1 MMHPNASP
9 PSNPE
14 EARAATEERL
24 QTLEQEVQRLRKLVE
39 KDRRKNMA
47 SIVCFSGEW
56 DRLFAAF
63 TIANGVLASGYE
75 VHMFFTFWGA
85 TALRSPGA
93 YNPKNKTWMQK
104 MLSQMLPD
112 GIEKAPLSKMNF
124 AGLGKVMMAK
134 LMRQKGVDN
143 IQVLMEQA
151 RELGVHLHLCD
162 TTLSLF
168 GWESEELVDGENCS
182 WCGVATFLGWAEQ
195 SKIVLFI

>member
-1 MMHPNASP
+1 MANPVTEPAP
-9 PSNPE
+9 NPE
-14 EARAATEERL
+14 ETRGVTEERL
-24 QTLEQEVQRLRKLVE
+24 RSLEQEVERLRRVLDKE
-39 KDRRKNMA
+39 RRRNMA

-85 TALRSPGA
+85 TALRNPGA

-112 GIEKAPLSKMNF
+112 GIDQAPLSKMNF
-124 AGLGKVMMAK
+124 AGLGKVMMAR

-143 IQVLMEQA
+143 IQVLMKEA
-151 RELGVHLHLCD
+151 REMGVHLHLCD
-162 TTLSLF
+162 TSLSLF
-168 GWESEELVDGENCS
+168 GWESQELVDGENCD